1 MFVQKIEEDKQPI
14 LRVYVP
20 NSSLNQYSTVNKA
33 TPRSTKKAAQSQRI
47 MGFHIWDL
55 RGAAP
60 LLFDTEPILR
70 VMECVTA
77 GACVCGEP

>member
-1 MFVQKIEEDKQPI
+1 MGRYRNVFVWYTKCINNSVFVQKIEEDKQPI

-47 MGFHIWDL
+47 MGFHI
-55 RGAAP
+55 
-60 LLFDTEPILR
+60 
-70 VMECVTA
+70 
-77 GACVCGEP
+77 